1 MQISRNQAEQIL
13 SVGNCELSK
22 EKTIKSDG
30 INVINVLHVHK
41 TSFGQINV
49 FQIEMNRSNIQ
60 YIRVLVILLFQ
71 AQKLEILSD
80 LVLRKVYGKQ
90 LWVQF
95 VIIFYL
101 VAGKCEFSKKS
112 NG

>member
-49 FQIEMNRSNIQ
+49 FQNEMNRSSYFKHKN
-60 YIRVLVILLFQ
+60 
-71 AQKLEILSD
+71 
-80 LVLRKVYGKQ
+80 
-90 LWVQF
+90 
-95 VIIFYL
+95 
-101 VAGKCEFSKKS
+101 
-112 NG
+112 